1 VKEKYIIC
9 VLIRKMA
16 NLNDCREKSD
26 AELVEL
32 TLKDQEFFVCIIK
45 RYEQKLLR
53 YIYRITNVCKED
65 AEDLLQ
71 EIFIK
76 VYKNLNGYDLK
87 LKFSS
92 WIYRIAHNQIIDN
105 FRKSKA
111 RPDVIDVEVNDDLI
125 NNLKSDFDLNEEI
138 DNKFLNSE
146 MKGIFVKMDKKY
158 REVLVLKY
166 LEDKDYNEISDIL
179 KKPKGTVATLLNRA
193 KKQFKK
199 VYNKKD

>member
-1 VKEKYIIC
+1 
-9 VLIRKMA
+9 MA
-16 NLNDCREKSD
+16 NLNGCEEKTD
-26 AELVEL
+26 AELVQL
-32 TLKDQEFFVCIIK
+32 TLKDQDFFVCIIK
-45 RYEQKLLR
+45 RYDQKLLR
-53 YIYRITNVCKED
+53 YIYRITNVGKED

-76 VYKNLNGYDLK
+76 VYKNLNGYDQK

-105 FRKSKA
+105 YRKIKA
-111 RPDVIDVEVNDDLI
+111 RPDVLDIELNDEFI
-125 NNLKSDFDLNEEI
+125 NNLKSDFDMDKEMDDKLLNFEVKDI
-138 DNKFLNSE
+138 
-146 MKGIFVKMDKKY
+146 IVKMDRKY

-193 KKQFKK
+193 KKQFRK
-199 VYNKKD
+199 VYIKKN

>member
-1 VKEKYIIC
+1 
-9 VLIRKMA
+9 MA
-16 NLNDCREKSD
+16 NPNGCEEKTD
-26 AELVEL
+26 VELVKL
-32 TLKDQEFFVCIIK
+32 TLKDQDFFACIIK

-53 YIYRITNVCKED
+53 YIYRITNIGKED

-76 VYKNLNGYDLK
+76 VYKNLNGYDQE

-105 FRKSKA
+105 FRKVKA
-111 RPDVIDVEVNDDLI
+111 RPDIIDVEVNDDLI
-125 NNLKSDFDLNEEI
+125 NNLKSDFDLNREVDE
-138 DNKFLNSE
+138 KLLNTE
-146 MKGIFVKMDKKY
+146 VKGIFVKMDRKY
-158 REVLVLKY
+158 REVLILKY
-166 LEDKDYNEISDIL
+166 LEDKDYKEISDIL

-199 VYNKKD
+199 VYNKKI